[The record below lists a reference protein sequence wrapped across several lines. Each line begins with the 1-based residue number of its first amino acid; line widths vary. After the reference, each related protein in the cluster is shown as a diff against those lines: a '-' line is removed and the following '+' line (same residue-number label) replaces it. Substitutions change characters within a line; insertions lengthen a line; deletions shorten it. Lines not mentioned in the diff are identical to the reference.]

1 MSVRLRFYFPRP
13 QGQFLFGPDGM
24 RTLIDPN
31 APKYMAFTPDI
42 DNIIKFV
49 LDSINDE
56 VYRDD
61 KQVVE
66 IRSFFYDSSGD
77 L

>member
-1 MSVRLRFYFPRP
+1 
-13 QGQFLFGPDGM
+13 M